1 MADKANK
8 VKFGL
13 KNVYY
18 AKATFDEDGNPT
30 FETPVRIPGAVN
42 LSLDAEGESEPWYAD
57 DSIYVVL
64 AANNGYSGDL
74 EIALIPESFLTD
86 ILHETKDDK
95 GVLLEQA
102 DVEVEHFAL
111 LFEFSGDQHKTRH
124 VLYNCTCSRP
134 TIESATTEDTKEPQT
149 DTLSLTVLPLQSGY
163 VKAKTAADVDSDVY
177 DSWFSEVY
185 LPSEASP
192 ASVKVES
199 VKSAS
204 AKSAAK
210 AEN

>member
-1 MADKANK
+1 MADKKANK

-18 AKATFDEDGNPT
+18 AKVTFDDDNVPT

-86 ILHETKDDK
+86 IMHEEKDSN
-95 GVLLEQA
+95 GVLVEQS

-111 LFEFSGDQHKTRH
+111 LFEFNGDQHKTRH

-134 TIESATTEDTKEPQT
+134 TIESATTEDTREPQT
-149 DTLSLTVLPLQSGY
+149 DTLSLTALPLASGY
-163 VKAKTAADVDSDVY
+163 VKAKTSLETPTETY
-177 DSWFSEVY
+177 DSWFEKVY
-185 LPSEASP
+185 EPQITDGDNNAG
-192 ASVKVES
+192 
-199 VKSAS
+199 
-204 AKSAAK
+204 
-210 AEN
+210 

>member
-18 AKATFDEDGNPT
+18 AKITFDEDSNPT
-30 FETPVRIPGAVN
+30 FGTPVRIPGAVN

-74 EIALIPESFLTD
+74 EIALIPESFSTD
-86 ILHETKDDK
+86 ILHEEMDSNS
-95 GVLLEQA
+95 VMVEQS

-111 LFEFSGDQHKTRH
+111 LFEFNGDQHKTRH

-134 TIESATTEDTKEPQT
+134 TIESATTEDTREPQT
-149 DTLSLTVLPLQSGY
+149 DTLSLTALPLASGY
-163 VKAKTAADVDSDVY
+163 VKAKTSTATPDAVY
-177 DSWFSEVY
+177 NAWFDAVY
-185 LPSEASP
+185 EPQAEA
-192 ASVKVES
+192 EGT
-199 VKSAS
+199 SAQTDFG
-204 AKSAAK
+204 
-210 AEN
+210 

>member
-1 MADKANK
+1 MANKANT

-18 AKATFDEDGNPT
+18 AKATFSDNGTDPT
-30 FETPVRIPGAVN
+30 FDTPVRIPGAVN

-86 ILHETKDDK
+86 ILHEVKESN
-95 GVLLEQA
+95 GVLVEQS

-111 LFEFSGDQHKTRH
+111 LFEFNGDQHKTRH

-134 TIESATTEDTKEPQT
+134 TIESATTEDTREPQT
-149 DTLSLTVLPLQSGY
+149 DTLTITALPLPSGY
-163 VKAKTAADVDSDVY
+163 VKAKTGQDIDDTTY
-177 DSWFSEVY
+177 NDWFNEVY
-185 LPSEASP
+185 VPTSLTAGT
-192 ASVKVES
+192 ES
-199 VKSAS
+199 GGTESGTDPVG
-204 AKSAAK
+204 
-210 AEN
+210 

>member
-18 AKATFDEDGNPT
+18 AKVTFDDDLTPT
-30 FETPVRIPGAVN
+30 FATPVRIPGAVN
-42 LSLDAEGESEPWYAD
+42 LSLDAEGEAENFYAD

-86 ILHETKDDK
+86 ILHEEKDTN
-95 GVLLEQA
+95 GVLVEQS
-102 DVEVEHFAL
+102 DIEVEHFAL

-134 TIESATTEDTKEPQT
+134 TIESATTEDKKEPQT
-149 DTLSLTVLPLQSGY
+149 DKLSLTALPLASGY
-163 VKAKTAADVDSDVY
+163 VKAKTSLTTDTTVY
-177 DSWFSEVY
+177 DSWFSAVY
-185 LPSEASP
+185 EPQ
-192 ASVKVES
+192 VETTEES
-199 VKSAS
+199 KG
-204 AKSAAK
+204 
-210 AEN
+210 

>member
-18 AKATFDEDGNPT
+18 AKVTFDDDMNPT
-30 FETPVRIPGAVN
+30 FATPARIPGAVN

-74 EIALIPESFLTD
+74 EIALIPEDFLTD
-86 ILHETKDDK
+86 ILHETKDDN
-95 GVLLEQA
+95 GVLVEQS

-111 LFEFSGDQHKTRH
+111 LFEFNGDQHKTRH

-149 DTLSLTVLPLQSGY
+149 DTLSLTALPLASGY
-163 VKAKTAADVDSDVY
+163 VKAKTALSTDSTVY
-177 DSWFSEVY
+177 DAWFDAVY
-185 LPSEASP
+185 EPNITEETDAT
-192 ASVKVES
+192 VG
-199 VKSAS
+199 
-204 AKSAAK
+204 
-210 AEN
+210 

>member
-18 AKATFDEDGNPT
+18 AKVTFDDDMNPT
-30 FETPVRIPGAVN
+30 FGTPVRVPGAVN
-42 LSLDAEGESEPWYAD
+42 LSLDAEGKSEPWYAD

-86 ILHETKDDK
+86 ILHEVKDSN
-95 GVLLEQA
+95 GVLVEQS

-111 LFEFSGDQHKTRH
+111 LFEFNGDQHKTRH
-124 VLYNCTCSRP
+124 VLYNCTCSQP
-134 TIESATTEDTKEPQT
+134 TIESATTEDTREPQT
-149 DTLSLTVLPLQSGY
+149 DTLSLTALPLASGY
-163 VKAKTAADVDSDVY
+163 VKAKTALDTTSTIYDTWFDSVY
-177 DSWFSEVY
+177 EPQITDGSTTS
-185 LPSEASP
+185 
-192 ASVKVES
+192 
-199 VKSAS
+199 
-204 AKSAAK
+204 
-210 AEN
+210 

>member
-18 AKATFDEDGNPT
+18 AKVTFDDDNVPT

-86 ILHETKDDK
+86 ILHEEKDSN
-95 GVLLEQA
+95 GVLVEQS

-149 DTLSLTVLPLQSGY
+149 DTLSLTALPLASGY
-163 VKAKTAADVDSDVY
+163 VKAKTSLETPTETYENWFTKVY
-177 DSWFSEVY
+177 EPVITDGNGN
-185 LPSEASP
+185 AG
-192 ASVKVES
+192 
-199 VKSAS
+199 
-204 AKSAAK
+204 
-210 AEN
+210 

>member
-18 AKATFDEDGNPT
+18 SKITFDDDMNPT
-30 FETPVRIPGAVN
+30 FATPVRIPGAVN

-86 ILHETKDDK
+86 ILHETKDSN
-95 GVLLEQA
+95 GVLVEQS

-111 LFEFSGDQHKTRH
+111 LFEFNGDQHKTRH

-134 TIESATTEDTKEPQT
+134 TIESATTEDTREPQT
-149 DTLSLTVLPLQSGY
+149 DTLSLTALPLASGY
-163 VKAKTAADVDSDVY
+163 VKAKTALGTTSAIY
-177 DSWFSEVY
+177 DAWFSAVY
-185 LPSEASP
+185 EPQITDETTDS
-192 ASVKVES
+192 
-199 VKSAS
+199 
-204 AKSAAK
+204 
-210 AEN
+210 